1 MKRMDARRLSPDA
14 QEDLRRRVVYAVRVD
29 GMRPT
34 EAARTFGVCRQSAAA
49 WVDRVASEGTRALS
63 AQKRGPK
70 PGVSMVGDAAAQ
82 RAIARSIRGGC
93 PDQMLLPFALWSRA
107 AVIAL
112 IRKRSGRVVSLS
124 TAGRYLR
131 RWGFTPQKPIRRA
144 YERDPRAVKAWL
156 KEQYPALKHRAKQ
169 ENALILWGD
178 EMGLRSD
185 DQIGRSYA
193 PRGQTPV
200 VDATGK
206 RFGCNM
212 ISAISNLGQ
221 LWFMVFAGRLNAK
234 RFVEFLGRLLRAGK
248 GRKLFLIVDSHP
260 AHKAGK
266 VTRWLHERP
275 AERSSRLELFFLPGY
290 SPELNPDECLNQDTK
305 QAMRKTRPRH
315 QRELIGN
322 VPSHLRRRQKQP
334 QVIKRFFHEQ
344 HVRYAAELATNDVK

>member
-1 MKRMDARRLSPDA
+1 M
-14 QEDLRRRVVYAVRVD
+14 
-29 GMRPT
+29 
-34 EAARTFGVCRQSAAA
+34 FGVCRQSVAA
-49 WVDRVASEGTRALS
+49 WVERVESGGTRALS

-70 PGVSMVGDAAAQ
+70 PGVNRLLGDSASE
-82 RAIARSIRGGC
+82 RAIVRSIRGGC
-93 PDQMLLPFALWSRA
+93 PDQMLLPFALWTRE

-131 RWGFTPQKPIRRA
+131 RWGFTPQKPMRRA
-144 YERDPRAVKAWL
+144 YERDPAAVKAWL
-156 KEQYPALKHRAKQ
+156 KEQYPAIKHRAKQ

-185 DQIGRSYA
+185 DPIGRSYA
-193 PRGQTPV
+193 PRGKTPV
-200 VDATGK
+200 VPATGK

-234 RFVEFLGRLLRAGK
+234 LFVEFLGRLLRITA
-248 GRKLFLIVDSHP
+248 GRKLFLIIDSHP

-266 VTRWLHERP
+266 VTRWLNEKP
-275 AERSSRLELFFLPGY
+275 AERSARLELFFLPGY

-305 QAMRKTRPRH
+305 QAMKKNRPRH
-315 QRELIGN
+315 QWEMIDKVR
-322 VPSHLRRRQKQP
+322 SHLRRRQKQP
-334 QVIKRFFHEQ
+334 QVVKRFFQEK
-344 HVRYAAELATNDVK
+344 HVRYAAE